1 MLIIKLS
8 KIIKNNFFSF
18 LLLLLILTTI
28 LVLNFYS
35 ANKKNQ
41 QNKLSNFIDNI
52 YLKKSINNVISN
64 LKPKYSYKKIV
75 VKKGDTFEKIII
87 NLNLSSEENKII
99 IDNLSKF
106 KFVNNLYKGQKIS
119 FKIDNSSRTKIL
131 EIAIEKSK
139 TKSIVFNRINEL
151 SKFDYK
157 EIDKNLKKINVYKES
172 IITNSLY
179 SSAIALDIQ
188 PNIII
193 DFAQIYGFQVDF
205 QRDIWKNDS
214 FQIIYETFLDSKGKV
229 VESGKILYANLI
241 LKGKENNLYI
251 FQTKDG
257 YEYFDNNGRSV
268 KKSLM
273 KTPINGARLSSS
285 FGMRK
290 HPILGYNKMHKGTD
304 FAAPEGTP
312 IMASGDGKIV
322 RARWCG
328 GGGNCIKI
336 YHNSSYSTVYAHLRN
351 FARGIKEGTKVKQG
365 QIIGYVGSTGM
376 STGPHLHYEVIYNG
390 KKINSQ
396 TLNLPSGKILKGK
409 QRKKFEVS
417 KIKLNVLKS
426 ELINSQL

>member
-1 MLIIKLS
+1 MHIIKLS
-8 KIIKNNFFSF
+8 KLIKNNFFSF
-18 LLLLLILTTI
+18 LLLILVLTTI

-35 ANKKNQ
+35 ATKRSQ

-52 YLKKSINNVISN
+52 YLKKSIKNVISN

-75 VKKGDTFEKIII
+75 VKKGDTFDRIIS
-87 NLNLSSEENKII
+87 NLNLSSEEKKII

-119 FKIDNSSRTKIL
+119 FKIDNSSSTKIL

-139 TKSIVFNRINEL
+139 TKSIIFNRNNEL
-151 SKFDYK
+151 SKFEYK

-214 FQIIYETFLDSKGKV
+214 FQIIYENFLDSNGKV
-229 VESGKILYANLI
+229 IESGKILYANLI

-257 YEYFDNNGRSV
+257 YEYFDNSGRSV

-273 KTPINGARLSSS
+273 K
-285 FGMRK
+285 
-290 HPILGYNKMHKGTD
+290 
-304 FAAPEGTP
+304 
-312 IMASGDGKIV
+312 
-322 RARWCG
+322 
-328 GGGNCIKI
+328 
-336 YHNSSYSTVYAHLRN
+336 
-351 FARGIKEGTKVKQG
+351 
-365 QIIGYVGSTGM
+365 
-376 STGPHLHYEVIYNG
+376 
-390 KKINSQ
+390 KK
-396 TLNLPSGKILKGK
+396 K
-409 QRKKFEVS
+409 
-417 KIKLNVLKS
+417 
-426 ELINSQL
+426 